1 MLNFAAIRAALTL
14 TLMGKIGMRVFS
26 GIQPTGTLH
35 IGNYLG
41 AIKQWI
47 ELQEKAE
54 CIFSVVDLHAITVPY
69 EPKKMQDNILDTAIC
84 YLAAGINP
92 EKSILFIQSEIKEHS
107 ELAWLLNTITPL
119 GELQRMTQYKDKS
132 KQFKKS
138 VNAGLL
144 NYPVLMAADILLYQ
158 ADIVPVGKDQKQHV
172 ELARHIAKKFNSKFG
187 KTFKI
192 PEARIPK
199 VGAKIMALNN
209 PKKKM
214 SKSLGPDCYIS
225 LFEEATVIRKK
236 IMSAITDT
244 GRKIKYDPKKKPGI
258 SNLLTI
264 YSLFSGKSIKKIEKD
279 FKNKGYQ
286 DLKKSLANLLINSLK
301 PFREKRKE
309 LIRRKVYVRELLK
322 QGGRK
327 AQNMAKLNI
336 QEVKKKMGLI

>member
-1 MLNFAAIRAALTL
+1 
-14 TLMGKIGMRVFS
+14 MRVFS
-26 GIQPTGTLH
+26 GIQPSGTLH

-54 CIFSVVDLHAITVPY
+54 CIFSIVDLHAITVPY
-69 EPKKMQDNILDTAIC
+69 QPKKLQENVLDAAIC

-92 EKSILFIQSEIKEHS
+92 EKSILFVQSEVKEHT
-107 ELAWLLNTITPL
+107 ELAWLLNTITPI

-158 ADIVPVGKDQKQHV
+158 TDAVPVGKDQKQHV
-172 ELARHIAKKFNSKFG
+172 ELTREIAKRFNSKFG

-192 PEARIPK
+192 PKAKIPTL
-199 VGAKIMALNN
+199 GAKIMSLNN

-214 SKSLGPDCYIS
+214 SKSLGPECYIS
-225 LFEEATVIRKK
+225 LFDEPSVIRKK
-236 IMSAITDT
+236 IMSAVTDT
-244 GRKIKYDPKKKPGI
+244 GRKIIYNPKKKPGI
-258 SNLLTI
+258 SNLLII
-264 YSLFSGKSIKKIEKD
+264 YSLFSEKSIKQLEKD
-279 FKNKGYQ
+279 FKNKGYSYF
-286 DLKKSLANLLINSLK
+286 KKSLANLLIKSLE

-309 LIRRKVYVRELLK
+309 LIKRKVYIKEILK
-322 QGGRK
+322 QGRKK
-327 AQNMAKLNI
+327 AQNIASLNI
-336 QEVKKKMGLI
+336 SQVKKKMGLI